1 MTAVGGRCDPAFGG
15 FPPPAARENGR
26 LKVTP
31 SIASAVK
38 SAFCQTKSASADK
51 RE

>member
-1 MTAVGGRCDPAFGG
+1 MTAVGGRCDRAFGG

-26 LKVTP
+26 LKLTP
-31 SIASAVK
+31 SIAVESAP
-38 SAFCQTKSASADK
+38 CQTKSASADK